1 MLILK
6 RIKDAGFSVPQVH
19 ESWLVAPL
27 SPSNKPNPPNSTI
40 TTTTVSNTGED
51 SEPPSEKRMD
61 ELSEFFS
68 LNLHQ
73 YEQSLETTRKMS
85 GVLTTDI
92 WRTFYHLVRA
102 ANFAQ
107 LEQFEAAQGSVNAAL
122 KINPKL
128 SLSAMRKR
136 FEGSNNHPEN
146 RDFWLASLRKAGLP
160 E

>member
-1 MLILK
+1 LPEINQALK
-6 RIKDAGFSVPQVH
+6 
-19 ESWLVAPL
+19 L
-27 SPSNKPNPPNSTI
+27 SPRDPRLENMYFYKAHI
-40 TTTTVSNTGED
+40 
-51 SEPPSEKRMD
+51 
-61 ELSEFFS
+61 LFH
-68 LNLHQ
+68 LHQ

-92 WRTFYHLVRA
+92 WRIFYHLVRA

-146 RDFWLASLRKAGLP
+146 RNFWLASLRKAGLP